1 MNGLKNI
8 IVTGSNQGIGL
19 GIVQKLASQEGW
31 NIIMAVRNIQNGE
44 EARNNVVYQYPKAS
58 LNVQKLNLDDVKS
71 IDEFVSHIKQKYGK
85 ISVLVNNAGT
95 AVHGDAFDS
104 DVIRSTFLTVKFE
117 LLRTSMEL
125 LILQKK

>member
-1 MNGLKNI
+1 M
-8 IVTGSNQGIGL
+8 
-19 GIVQKLASQEGW
+19 
-31 NIIMAVRNIQNGE
+31 
-44 EARNNVVYQYPKAS
+44 
-58 LNVQKLNLDDVKS
+58 DDVKS

-104 DVIRSTFLTVKFE
+104 DVIRSTFLTVYFE